1 MEMKIACQD
10 KIQEMYQKNI
20 RNLIPWIR
28 DLLEKVDERDVWE
41 RVEVIRNPEGNPV
54 CRYHDGEKCFLING
68 ERPLEE
74 AELWCR
80 NLSIN
85 GAGGIF
91 LYGSGF
97 GYPIFE
103 IFKRKQEHTVV
114 ILFEENLFLLK
125 AMLFYFDLEPL
136 LKTGKLILLA
146 GGIEDFSRA
155 FDKLFFS
162 IVFASCTSPVIA
174 FTHAAKRNF
183 KPIYQKINHFI
194 FSRLALFVF
203 YIGNDHHDNLVGLL
217 NLLANSRVIMENPGI
232 DCLKDRYRGVP
243 AFIIANGPSLD
254 KNIDELYRIRGKGL
268 MICGESAIIPLLKK
282 QITPDILTIIERT
295 KYTYLYH
302 FKDVIYPSDIA
313 LLCLGLVDR
322 MVFPSFPGEK
332 IPIFRNAEAINQWIN
347 GYLGNG
353 SAIDAGAN
361 VSHLAFELAVLLGA
375 DPIVFVGQDYAYGP
389 DGVTHSQGAVYN
401 EEKGRKS
408 REYLQSMPI
417 VLVEGNDGTMIPST
431 KLWKDFR
438 VGLEHKVA
446 SHPEKT
452 VINATEGGA
461 KIYGT
466 ICETLSYVITKYCNE
481 PLSNTVHGFIA
492 EAKTLLNFKEKLD
505 GLRRLIQSVDQYIV
519 TFLNLAMVANKGK
532 LESSEMIRLAEKDQ
546 DQDRPLLESVYK
558 NNINLFQSYIAD
570 DLSRCFCQ
578 QVVFSYYYLMNHLGL
593 IDTKEKMIEI
603 FRIHHDFFYNLY
615 IVCQSVAVH
624 FENEAEALKQILN
637 EYESKEWQAADVTL
651 DEREKNG

>member
-10 KIQEMYQKNI
+10 EIQEMYQKNI
-20 RNLIPWIR
+20 SNLIPWIR
-28 DLLEKVDERDVWE
+28 DLVEKVDEREVWK
-41 RVEVIRNPEGNPV
+41 RVEIIRNPEGLPV
-54 CRYHDGEKCFLING
+54 CRYHDGERSFFING
-68 ERPLEE
+68 EHPLEE

-80 NLSIN
+80 NLSIK

-103 IFKRKQEHTVV
+103 VFKKKQQHTVV

-136 LKTGKLILLA
+136 LRTGKLIILP
-146 GGIEDFSRA
+146 GGIEDFSKA

-162 IVFASCTSPVIA
+162 IVFASCTSPVIV
-174 FTHAAKRNF
+174 FTHVAKRNF
-183 KPIYQKINHFI
+183 KSAYQKINHFI

-203 YIGNDHHDNLVGLL
+203 YIGNDHYDNLVGLL
-217 NLLANSRVIMENPGI
+217 NLLGNSREIIENPGI
-232 DCLKDRYRGVP
+232 ACLRDRYCGVP

-282 QITPDILTIIERT
+282 QITPDIMTIIERT

-302 FKDVIYPSDIA
+302 FKDVAYPSDMA
-313 LLCLGLVDR
+313 LICLGLVDR
-322 MVFPSFPGEK
+322 KVFPSFPGEK
-332 IPIFRNAEAINQWIN
+332 IPVFRNAEAINQWIN
-347 GYLGNG
+347 GYIGDG
-353 SAIDAGAN
+353 SALDAGAN

-389 DGVTHSQGAVYN
+389 EGVTHSQGAVYN

-408 REYLQSMPI
+408 RENLQAMPI

-438 VGLEHKVA
+438 VGLEHKIA

-461 KIYGT
+461 KIHGT
-466 ICETLSYVITKYCNE
+466 VCETLSDVITTYCDK
-481 PLSNTVHGFIA
+481 PLSNSVHVFIA
-492 EAKTLLNFKEKLD
+492 DAKKRLCLD
-505 GLRRLIQSVDQYIV
+505 DKIEGLRRLIQSVDQYIV
-519 TFLNLAMVANKGK
+519 TFLNLARIANKGK
-532 LESSEMIRLAEKDQ
+532 LECSEMIRVAERED
-546 DQDRPLLESVYK
+546 DQDRQLLESIYK
-558 NNINLFQSYIAD
+558 KNIDLFQNYIID
-570 DLSRCFCQ
+570 DLCRCFCQ

-603 FRIHHDFFYNLY
+603 FRVHHEFFQNLY
-615 IVCQSVAVH
+615 VVCQSVAVH
-624 FENEAEALKQILN
+624 FENEAEALNQILKG
-637 EYESKEWQAADVTL
+637 YEIKEQQPKENALAG
-651 DEREKNG
+651 RRKNG